1 MAAVVVADGLGH
13 GPLAAKAANEA
24 MRVFDQEP
32 FASPGAYLENAHQ
45 SLRST
50 RGAALAI
57 ARVDLE
63 RRVLVYAGIGNISG
77 NIINAD
83 AHNRALPSHNGTIGV
98 QIRKV
103 QEFEFP
109 LTDNQLLLMH
119 SDGLQGRWNL
129 ADYPGLVRRNVALIA
144 AVLYR
149 DFKRGRD
156 DTTVLALRMV

>member
-1 MAAVVVADGLGH
+1 ML
-13 GPLAAKAANEA
+13 
-24 MRVFDQEP
+24 
-32 FASPGAYLENAHQ
+32 FAQPREQRFLQKKCSPIWKPHISRFTQ
-45 SLRST
+45 

-77 NIINAD
+77 NIISGD
-83 AHNRALPSHNGTIGV
+83 AQSRTLPSHNGIIGV
-98 QIRKV
+98 QIRKT

-109 LTDNQLLLMH
+109 LMDNQLLLMH

-129 ADYPGLVRRNVALIA
+129 ADYPGLLRRNVALIA

-149 DFKRGRD
+149 DFKRGRN
-156 DTTVLALRMV
+156 DTTVLAMRVA